1 MGAGGLARQ
10 FDPPGEAADQG
21 QAESPLYGEL
31 RSWLEAA
38 YATRDAGCE
47 TIVAYNG
54 ATITETKTA
63 WKSARLR
70 AGVPDAL
77 IHDLRRTAVR
87 NMIRAGISEK
97 LAMLISG
104 HKTRS
109 MFDRYNI
116 IDERD
121 IDLAGQKMAAYEDAQ
136 RKAQEEDEV
145 RKEVRR
151 AETMAEPPNAYKI

>member
-1 MGAGGLARQ
+1 MGAVDWHANSIRLEKRQ
-10 FDPPGEAADQG
+10 TKGKQSRVA
-21 QAESPLYGEL
+21 PLYGEL

-54 ATITETKTA
+54 ATITETTTA

-87 NMIRAGISEK
+87 NMLRVGLSEK
-97 LAMLISG
+97 QAMLISG
-104 HKTRS
+104 HRTRS
-109 MFDRYNI
+109 MIDRYNI

-121 IDLAGQKMAAYEDAQ
+121 IDIAGQKMTAFENAQ
-136 RKAQEEDEV
+136 RKA
-145 RKEVRR
+145 
-151 AETMAEPPNAYKI
+151 